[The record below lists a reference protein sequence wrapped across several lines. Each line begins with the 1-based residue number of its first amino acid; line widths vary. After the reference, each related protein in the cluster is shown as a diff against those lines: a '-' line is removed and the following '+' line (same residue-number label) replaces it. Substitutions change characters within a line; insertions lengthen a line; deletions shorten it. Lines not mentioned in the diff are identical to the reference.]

1 MSCAK
6 ITTTR
11 STEVTGTISPYPM
24 VVMVVVAQYTHAA
37 YFAKR
42 DWSSRVSGAVPWV
55 SASTSTHVATS
66 SGASP
71 YAAYSPP
78 RPEGSTNALFCTA
91 CVRNHAQACQCAS
104 VRTTHMNL
112 TICHAPYRTLSPRS
126 RRASARVTRSTRNSF
141 NSRMSLMTRTT
152 FAPRY
157 AASARED
164 VPARDAPGGGGAEAV
179 YEASFEA
186 SYEVSYEASYE
197 ASVSNA
203 TLRSSGKTR
212 SNGTDANTSSGAQ
225 VFVYVHATAR
235 GSSTT
240 RPRLLS
246 TYPVR

>member
-1 MSCAK
+1 
-6 ITTTR
+6 
-11 STEVTGTISPYPM
+11 
-24 VVMVVVAQYTHAA
+24 
-37 YFAKR
+37 
-42 DWSSRVSGAVPWV
+42 
-55 SASTSTHVATS
+55 
-66 SGASP
+66 
-71 YAAYSPP
+71 
-78 RPEGSTNALFCTA
+78 
-91 CVRNHAQACQCAS
+91 
-104 VRTTHMNL
+104 MNL

-157 AASARED
+157 AASALED
-164 VPARDAPGGGGAEAV
+164 VPARDAPGGGGAKAAV
-179 YEASFEA
+179 VA
-186 SYEVSYEASYE
+186 SYEASYE
-197 ASVSNA
+197 ASYAASVSNA

-212 SNGTDANTSSGAQ
+212 SNGTEAKTSSGAQ